1 MKVLAGIAVA
11 AVVAG
16 CCLLPLVV
24 MGLASRL
31 RARNKRKVGM
41 GDKTMANPK
50 ALNHDGA
57 RDEVHR

>member
-1 MKVLAGIAVA
+1 MLAGIAVA

-31 RARNKRKVGM
+31 RARNKWKVGM
-41 GDKTMANPK
+41 GDKATASPK
-50 ALNHDGA
+50 ALNHDGE
-57 RDEVHR
+57 RDKEHK